1 MYIHI
6 LFIYICINPNMIMLK
21 FQGSTEKEVHFPG
34 LIKGCNTILQ
44 NYREKSFILFRIY
57 KSKSGITRGDQEKIM
72 SNFHESWFLTL
83 KFPRRVTQFYRI
95 SKGKKRF
102 ILSRFSKGRVTNL
115 KDPGSFLKKVCPQ
128 SPFGFFWNSPTII
141 SYVLVSLVIVRI
153 LTER

>member
-1 MYIHI
+1 M
-6 LFIYICINPNMIMLK
+6 
-21 FQGSTEKEVHFPG
+21 
-34 LIKGCNTILQ
+34 
-44 NYREKSFILFRIY
+44 FRIY

-83 KFPRRVTQFYRI
+83 KFPRCVTQFYRI
-95 SKGKKRF
+95 SKGKKIF

-153 LTER
+153 LTERWKFKFLRQDQEVCMLWPILRSTRDNFF